1 MTVRCRT
8 ALVPGAERCFVVNG
22 GLTLHGFSDITWA
35 RPIALEIVKLHMDN
49 GDLNSVDGHVV
60 DVRFLTTGAPVVDDD
75 ANLYPP
81 PPTSGG
87 GSDGA
92 RDDPGAA
99 SASSASGPLAWP
111 WVVLGCG
118 VVLFAVSL
126 VMWRRRR
133 RSEIDEAASLDSAEK
148 ALYDPEGI
156 EDPYLRDTKVA
167 VHPSTL
173 NSSPMLLPSTSTSPR
188 VFQSPSEDESEDD
201 SDAGLMYRQRQRHF
215 I

>member
-1 MTVRCRT
+1 
-8 ALVPGAERCFVVNG
+8 LVPGAERCFVVNG

-35 RPIALEIVKLHMDN
+35 RPIALEIVKLHMNN

-60 DVRFLTTGAPVVDDD
+60 DVRFLTTGAPNVDDD

-81 PPTSGG
+81 PPNSGG
-87 GSDGA
+87 NSSGV
-92 RDDPGAA
+92 RDDPSAA
-99 SASSASGPLAWP
+99 SAPAAGALAWP
-111 WVVLGCG
+111 WVVMGCG
-118 VVLFAVSL
+118 FVLFAVSL

-148 ALYDPEGI
+148 ALYDPEEI

-167 VHPSTL
+167 VNPNTLST
-173 NSSPMLLPSTSTSPR
+173 SPMLLPSSSTSPR

-201 SDAGLMYRQRQRHF
+201 SDAGLMYRERQRHF